1 MLFSV
6 FLRILLL
13 KSKNL
18 FVLPCPLGH
27 DLFGFLDARKFLL
40 LFGIFCTEN
49 FLCKKFS
56 CLRNKIPDDHQE
68 FPRTKVRGFLEFL
81 T

>member
-1 MLFSV
+1 MILI
-6 FLRILLL
+6 FLRFV
-13 KSKNL
+13 KSKNP
-18 FVLPCPLGH
+18 FALPCPKGH
-27 DLFGFLDARKFLL
+27 GLFGFLDAKKFLL

-68 FPRTKVRGFLEFL
+68 FNCQNS
-81 T
+81 